1 LTLRCEVCGRK
12 IHEAPIRAL
21 IEGAKLTVCVECAKH
36 GKIIVHEEADIPKK
50 TLTTNKPQAP
60 ISMVQRRPVA
70 VNVQITQEVAQ
81 DYANQIRAAR
91 EKLAL
96 THEELGKKINEKAS
110 LLRNL
115 ETGKMSPNNQLA
127 TKLEHMLKI
136 KLLVPI
142 SEEKKTAIPKAAAN
156 QEVTLGDLIELNEK
170 DGEAPTKRKPS

>member
-1 LTLRCEVCGRK
+1 LRCEVCGRK
-12 IHEAPIRAL
+12 IHEAPIRAI

-36 GKIIVHEEADIPKK
+36 GKIIVHEEADIPKR
-50 TLTTNKPQAP
+50 TLTTSNKPQAS
-60 ISMVQRRPVA
+60 ISMVQRKPTVA
-70 VNVQITQEVAQ
+70 KVQITQEVAQ
-81 DYANQIRAAR
+81 DYANQIRTAR
-91 EKLAL
+91 EKIGL

-142 SEEKKTAIPKAAAN
+142 SEEKETAIPKAAN

-170 DGEAPTKRKPS
+170 DGEAPTKRKQS

>member
-1 LTLRCEVCGRK
+1 LSLRCEVCGRK
-12 IHEAPIRAL
+12 IHEAPIRAI
-21 IEGAKLTVCVECAKH
+21 IEGAKLTVCIECSKH
-36 GKIIVHEEADIPKK
+36 GKVIVHEEADIPKK
-50 TLTTNKPQAP
+50 TLSGKPSAP
-60 ISMVQRRPVA
+60 ISMVQRRPVVA
-70 VNVQITQEVAQ
+70 KVDITQEIAQ
-81 DYANQIRAAR
+81 DYGNQIRAAR

-142 SEEKKTAIPKAAAN
+142 SEEKETAIPKAAN
-156 QEVTLGDLIELNEK
+156 QEVTLGDLIELNEQ

>member
-1 LTLRCEVCGRK
+1 LRCEVCGRK
-12 IHEAPIRAL
+12 IHEAPIRAI

-36 GKIIVHEEADIPKK
+36 GKIIVHEEADIPKR
-50 TLTTNKPQAP
+50 TLTTNNKPQAS
-60 ISMVQRRPVA
+60 ISMVQRKPAVA
-70 VNVQITQEVAQ
+70 KVQITQEVAQ
-81 DYANQIRAAR
+81 DYANQIRTAR
-91 EKLAL
+91 EKLGL

-142 SEEKKTAIPKAAAN
+142 SEEKETAIPKAAN

-170 DGEAPTKRKPS
+170 DGEAPTKRKQS